1 MPTACACCI
10 AAMLTKAATAVAA
23 VSSTTTRAISSEQA
37 FIGLYTPDSNVDKIA
52 VLDLDQRS
60 IVARL
65 AAEDEEG
72 LTEAENVYSN
82 GRITDTASDLTI
94 KGLSIDASDVL
105 SGSATYQ
112 LFVDYYGDP
121 EYADRWVTASFDGKA
136 TTLNDAVNVDF
147 SKFDVEGRAG
157 KKHIVAT
164 YIRYF
169 IHRHIICTLLS
180 SLSLASIRWGT
191 PLLHVWMYVV
201 GLLERAAFN
210 CQVSGDNMDEA
221 HDEDEMLSKKTAE
234 EDWDKAL
241 ALYIGSE
248 PRESGK
254 GGFFLYTLTQVECYK
269 FGTCKKGEMAPVNT
283 KIFEKFSNGKLYKD
297 NIVPLS

>member
-1 MPTACACCI
+1 MTSQGRSVPTTCACCI
-10 AAMLTKAATAVAA
+10 AAMLTKATAVAA

-37 FIGLYTPDSNVDKIA
+37 AFVGLYTHDSNVDKIA

-72 LTEAENVYSN
+72 LTEAQNVYSN
-82 GRITDTASDLTI
+82 GRITDHTASDLTI

-121 EYADRWVTASFDGKA
+121 EYADRWVTASFDGKT

-164 YIRYF
+164 CIWYF
-169 IHRHIICTLLS
+169 IQTYHTHSLIIS
-180 SLSLASIRWGT
+180 FVSLNQ
-191 PLLHVWMYVV
+191 V
-201 GLLERAAFN
+201 GNSPPTR
-210 CQVSGDNMDEA
+210 MDVCC
-221 HDEDEMLSKKTAE
+221 
-234 EDWDKAL
+234 
-241 ALYIGSE
+241 
-248 PRESGK
+248 R
-254 GGFFLYTLTQVECYK
+254 LT
-269 FGTCKKGEMAPVNT
+269 
-283 KIFEKFSNGKLYKD
+283 
-297 NIVPLS
+297 

>member
-1 MPTACACCI
+1 MPTTCACCI
-10 AAMLTKAATAVAA
+10 AAMLTKATAVAVA
-23 VSSTTTRAISSEQA
+23 TTTRAMSSEQA

-136 TTLNDAVNVDF
+136 TALNDAVNVDF

-164 YIRYF
+164 CIWYF
-169 IHRHIICTLLS
+169 IQTYHTHSLIIS
-180 SLSLASIRWGT
+180 FVSLNQ
-191 PLLHVWMYVV
+191 V
-201 GLLERAAFN
+201 GNSPSTR
-210 CQVSGDNMDEA
+210 MDVCC
-221 HDEDEMLSKKTAE
+221 
-234 EDWDKAL
+234 
-241 ALYIGSE
+241 
-248 PRESGK
+248 R
-254 GGFFLYTLTQVECYK
+254 LT
-269 FGTCKKGEMAPVNT
+269 
-283 KIFEKFSNGKLYKD
+283 
-297 NIVPLS
+297 

>member
-1 MPTACACCI
+1 
-10 AAMLTKAATAVAA
+10 MLTKATAVAVA
-23 VSSTTTRAISSEQA
+23 TTTRAMSSEQA

-136 TTLNDAVNVDF
+136 TALNDAVNVDF

-164 YIRYF
+164 CIWYF
-169 IHRHIICTLLS
+169 IQTYHTHSLIIS
-180 SLSLASIRWGT
+180 FVSLNQ
-191 PLLHVWMYVV
+191 V
-201 GLLERAAFN
+201 GNSPSTR
-210 CQVSGDNMDEA
+210 MDVCC
-221 HDEDEMLSKKTAE
+221 
-234 EDWDKAL
+234 
-241 ALYIGSE
+241 
-248 PRESGK
+248 R
-254 GGFFLYTLTQVECYK
+254 LT
-269 FGTCKKGEMAPVNT
+269 
-283 KIFEKFSNGKLYKD
+283 
-297 NIVPLS
+297 

>member
-1 MPTACACCI
+1 
-10 AAMLTKAATAVAA
+10 MLTKATVVAVA
-23 VSSTTTRAISSEQA
+23 TTTRAISSEQA

-121 EYADRWVTASFDGKA
+121 EYADLWVTASFDGKA
-136 TTLNDAVNVDF
+136 TALNDAVNVDF

-157 KKHIVAT
+157 KKHIVAK
-164 YIRYF
+164 YIWYF
-169 IHRHIICTLLS
+169 IQTYHMHSLIIS
-180 SLSLASIRWGT
+180 FVSLNQ
-191 PLLHVWMYVV
+191 V
-201 GLLERAAFN
+201 GNSPPTRVDV
-210 CQVSGDNMDEA
+210 CC
-221 HDEDEMLSKKTAE
+221 
-234 EDWDKAL
+234 
-241 ALYIGSE
+241 
-248 PRESGK
+248 R
-254 GGFFLYTLTQVECYK
+254 LT
-269 FGTCKKGEMAPVNT
+269 
-283 KIFEKFSNGKLYKD
+283 
-297 NIVPLS
+297 